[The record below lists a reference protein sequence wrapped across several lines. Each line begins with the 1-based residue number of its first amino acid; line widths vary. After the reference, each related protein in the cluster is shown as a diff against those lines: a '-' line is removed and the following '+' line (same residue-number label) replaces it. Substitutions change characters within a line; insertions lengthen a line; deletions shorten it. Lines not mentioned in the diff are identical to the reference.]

1 MAVATIK
8 LFLEEG
14 FDKDHV
20 VITAGGN
27 VVADEQQV
35 STRYQIGLARQL
47 DLSLTGDEG
56 EIIVSLP
63 ERSLEARLAISSGL
77 PETLRVSVSQD
88 GGHIELSTKAPLG
101 YA

>member
-1 MAVATIK
+1 MATIK

-20 VITAGGN
+20 VVSAGGK
-27 VVADEQQV
+27 VIADEHEV

-47 DLSLTGDEG
+47 DLSLAGNEDE
-56 EIIVSLP
+56 IAVSLP
-63 ERSLEARLAISSGL
+63 ERGLEAML
-77 PETLRVSVSQD
+77 PLSDGVPEALRVSVSHD
-88 GGHIELSTKAPLG
+88 GRRIELSTEAPLG

>member
-1 MAVATIK
+1 METVK

-20 VITAGGN
+20 VVIAGGN

-47 DLSLTGDEG
+47 DLNLTGDED
-56 EIIVSLP
+56 EIVVSLP
-63 ERSLEARLAISSGL
+63 ERGLEARLPISNGV
-77 PETLRVSVSQD
+77 PETLRVWVSQD
-88 GGHIELSTKAPLG
+88 GSHIELSTEAPLG

>member
-1 MAVATIK
+1 MATVK

-20 VITAGGN
+20 VVTVGGR

-35 STRYQIGLARQL
+35 STRYQIGLARKL
-47 DLSLTGDEG
+47 NLSLTGDEN
-56 EIIVSLP
+56 EIVVSLP
-63 ERSLEARLAISSGL
+63 ERGLEASLPISNGP
-77 PETLRVSVSQD
+77 PENLRVSVSQD
-88 GGHIELSTKAPLG
+88 GGHVELSTEAPLG

>member
-1 MAVATIK
+1 MATVK

-20 VITAGGN
+20 VVTAGGN
-27 VVADEQQV
+27 VVADELQV

-47 DLSLTGDEG
+47 DLCLAGDED
-56 EIIVSLP
+56 EMVVSLP
-63 ERSLEARLAISSGL
+63 ERGLEAKLPISNGV

-88 GGHIELSTKAPLG
+88 GSHIELSTAAPLG

>member
-1 MAVATIK
+1 MPTVK

-20 VITAGGN
+20 AVTAGGK

-47 DLSLTGDEG
+47 DFSLTGDED
-56 EIIVSLP
+56 EIVVSLP
-63 ERSLEARLAISSGL
+63 EKGLKASLPISNGV
-77 PETLRVSVSQD
+77 PENLRVSVSQD
-88 GGHIELSTKAPLG
+88 GSHIEFSTEAPLG

>member
-1 MAVATIK
+1 MATVN

-20 VITAGGN
+20 VITAGGS

-47 DLSLTGDEG
+47 DLSLTGDEE
-56 EIIVSLP
+56 EIVVSLP
-63 ERSLEARLAISSGL
+63 ERGLEARLPISDGI
-77 PETLRVSVSQD
+77 PETLRISVSQD
-88 GGHIELSTKAPLG
+88 GSHIELSTEAPLG

>member
-1 MAVATIK
+1 VATVR

-20 VITAGGN
+20 VVTAGGH
-27 VVADEQQV
+27 VVADEEQV
-35 STRYQIGLARQL
+35 TTRYQIGLARQL
-47 DLSLTGDEG
+47 DLKLIGDE
-56 EIIVSLP
+56 EEMMVSLP
-63 ERSLEARLAISSGL
+63 EKGLEARLPISNGV

-88 GGHIELSTKAPLG
+88 GHIELSTQAPLG

>member
-1 MAVATIK
+1 MATVK

-20 VITAGGN
+20 VVTAGGN
-27 VVADEQQV
+27 VVADELQV

-47 DLSLTGDEG
+47 DLNLTGDED
-56 EIIVSLP
+56 EILVSLP
-63 ERSLEARLAISSGL
+63 ERGLEAKLPIPNAI

-88 GGHIELSTKAPLG
+88 GNHIELSTEAPLG

>member
-1 MAVATIK
+1 MATVN

-20 VITAGGN
+20 VITAGGS

-47 DLSLTGDEG
+47 DLSLTGDEE
-56 EIIVSLP
+56 EIVVSLP
-63 ERSLEARLAISSGL
+63 ERGLEARLPISDGI

-88 GGHIELSTKAPLG
+88 GSHIELSTEAPLG

>member
-1 MAVATIK
+1 MATVK

-20 VITAGGN
+20 VVIAGGN

-47 DLSLTGDEG
+47 DLNLTGDED
-56 EIIVSLP
+56 EMVVSRP
-63 ERSLEARLAISSGL
+63 ERGLEARLPISNGV

-88 GGHIELSTKAPLG
+88 GSHIELSTEAPLG

>member
-1 MAVATIK
+1 MATVN

-20 VITAGGN
+20 VITAGGS

-47 DLSLTGDEG
+47 DLSLTGDEE
-56 EIIVSLP
+56 EIVVSLP
-63 ERSLEARLAISSGL
+63 ERGLEARLPISAGI
-77 PETLRVSVSQD
+77 PETLRISVSQD
-88 GGHIELSTKAPLG
+88 GSHIELSTEAPLG

>member
-1 MAVATIK
+1 VATVK

-20 VITAGGN
+20 VVIAGGN

-47 DLSLTGDEG
+47 DLNLSGDEE
-56 EIIVSLP
+56 EIVVSLP
-63 ERSLEARLAISSGL
+63 ERGLEASLPISNSV
-77 PETLRVSVSQD
+77 PENLRVSVSQD
-88 GGHIELSTKAPLG
+88 GSHIELSTEAPLG